1 MKNIETLTRFIML
14 ASIFPIMGL
23 LAGWFIFF
31 NILPDARILLPAMSG
46 FFMGVL
52 IDVKFLK
59 QWMEEANQ
67 ASLWIWAL
75 VYLFYTICIFGF
87 FMGVPLANLA
97 LGLPAGILFASR
109 LRAAQTPTDEVPA
122 SARKFAWFTTLVY
135 FIICIAS
142 ATIALLDPYTAA
154 NLEGMLQLPF
164 QLTLGMIWGL
174 IIIGGTFTVAV
185 QWLLTHTVVQ
195 RTYQWLDA

>member
-1 MKNIETLTRFIML
+1 MKHIETLTRFIVL
-14 ASIFPIMGL
+14 ASLFPIMGL

-31 NILPDARILLPAMSG
+31 KQLPDARILLPAMSG
-46 FFMGVL
+46 FFLGVFM
-52 IDVKFLK
+52 DVKFLK
-59 QWMEEANQ
+59 QWMEQANQ
-67 ASLWIWAL
+67 ISIWIWVL
-75 VYLFYTICIFGF
+75 VYLFYAVCIFGF
-87 FMGVPLANLA
+87 FMGVPLVNLV

-122 SARKFAWFTTLVY
+122 SARKCAWFTTLVY
-135 FIICIAS
+135 LIICIAS

-164 QLTLGMIWGL
+164 HMTSGMIWGL
-174 IIIGGTFTVAV
+174 IIIGGTFTGLV
-185 QWLLTHTVVQ
+185 QWILTHTVIR